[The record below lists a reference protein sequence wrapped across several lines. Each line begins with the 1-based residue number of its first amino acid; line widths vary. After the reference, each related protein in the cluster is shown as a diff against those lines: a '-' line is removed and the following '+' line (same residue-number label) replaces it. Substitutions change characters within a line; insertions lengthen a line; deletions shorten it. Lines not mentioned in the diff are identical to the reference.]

1 MYTPTNLKI
10 NIINFTIV
18 TIQRYTENNKYENF
32 PKIPKYYPC

>member
-10 NIINFTIV
+10 NINFTIV

-32 PKIPKYYPC
+32 PTIPKYYPC